1 MDNLVNNKIDMFIM
15 SAMKAH
21 DTVRTETLRSMK
33 TAFMEWRTSKANVG
47 KTLDEAVEIQV
58 LNKMV
63 KQRQE
68 SIAEFEKAGR
78 TELAEHEKA
87 QLNVI
92 QEFLPQAATE
102 EDILKA
108 FDEVKIEN
116 GYECKMASMG
126 GFVKGI
132 KAKLPTADG
141 SLVAKI
147 VKSKLQ

>member
-1 MDNLVNNKIDMFIM
+1 MDNLVNDKIDMFIM

-21 DTVRTETLRSMK
+21 DTVCTETLRSMK
-33 TAFMEWRTSKANVG
+33 TSFMEWKTSKANVG
-47 KTLDEAVEIQV
+47 KTLDEAVEIQI

-92 QEFLPQAATE
+92 QEFLPLAATE
-102 EDILKA
+102 EDILKC
-108 FDEVKIEN
+108 FNDVIGQDGFELIKKN
-116 GYECKMASMG
+116 MG
-126 GFVKGI
+126 IIIKTIKGI
-132 KAKLPTADG
+132 LPNADG
-141 SLVAKI
+141 GLIAQI

>member
-1 MDNLVNNKIDMFIM
+1 MDNLVNDKIDMFIM

-33 TAFMEWRTSKANVG
+33 TAFMEWKTSKANVG
-47 KTLDEAVEIQV
+47 KTLDEATEMQI

-68 SIAEFEKAGR
+68 SITEFEKAGR
-78 TELAEHEKA
+78 TELAEHEKQ

-102 EDILKA
+102 DDILKC
-108 FDEVKIEN
+108 FNDVIGQDGFEPIKKN
-116 GYECKMASMG
+116 MG
-126 GFVKGI
+126 IIIKTIKGT
-132 KAKLPTADG
+132 LPNADG
-141 SLVAKI
+141 GLIAQI

>member
-1 MDNLVNNKIDMFIM
+1 MDNLVNDKIDMFIM

-47 KTLDEAVEIQV
+47 KTLDEAVEIQI

-102 EDILKA
+102 EDILKC
-108 FDEVKIEN
+108 FNDVIGQDGFEPTKN
-116 GYECKMASMG
+116 NMG
-126 GFVKGI
+126 VIIKTI
-132 KAKLPTADG
+132 KAALPTADG
-141 SLVAKI
+141 GLVAQI
-147 VKSKLQ
+147 VKSRLQ

>member
-1 MDNLVNNKIDMFIM
+1 MDNLVNDKIDMFIM
-15 SAMKAH
+15 SAH

-33 TAFMEWRTSKANVG
+33 TSFMEWKTSKANVG
-47 KTLDEAVEIQV
+47 KTLDEAVEIQI

-92 QEFLPQAATE
+92 QEFLPLAATE
-102 EDILKA
+102 EDILKC
-108 FDEVKIEN
+108 FNDVIGQDGFELTKN
-116 GYECKMASMG
+116 NMG
-126 GFVKGI
+126 IIIKTI
-132 KAKLPTADG
+132 KAALPTADG
-141 SLVAKI
+141 SLVAQI

>member
-1 MDNLVNNKIDMFIM
+1 MNNLVNNKIDMFIM

-21 DTVRTETLRSMK
+21 DTVRTETFRSMK
-33 TAFMEWRTSKANVG
+33 TAFMEWRTSKTNVG
-47 KTLDEAVEIQV
+47 RALDEATEIQI

-78 TELAEHEKA
+78 TELAEHEKQ
-87 QLNVI
+87 QLDVI
-92 QEFLPQAATE
+92 QEFLPKAATE
-102 EDILKA
+102 EDIIKA
-108 FDEVKIEN
+108 FDEVKTEN
-116 GYECKMASMG
+116 GYKCTKQFMG
-126 GFVKGI
+126 IFVKGI

-141 SLVAKI
+141 SLVAQI

>member
-1 MDNLVNNKIDMFIM
+1 MHNLVNDKIDMFIM
-15 SAMKAH
+15 SAMKAQ
-21 DTVRTETLRSMK
+21 DTVRTETRRSMK
-33 TAFMEWRTSKANVG
+33 TSFMEWKTSKANVG
-47 KTLDEAVEIQV
+47 KTLDEAVEIQI

-92 QEFLPQAATE
+92 QEFLPLAATE
-102 EDILKA
+102 EDILKC
-108 FDEVKIEN
+108 FNDVIGQDGFEPTKN
-116 GYECKMASMG
+116 NMG
-126 GFVKGI
+126 IIIKTI
-132 KAKLPTADG
+132 KAALPTADG
-141 SLVAKI
+141 SLVAQI

>member
-1 MDNLVNNKIDMFIM
+1 MDNLVNDKIDMFIM

-21 DTVRTETLRSMK
+21 DTVRTETFRSMK
-33 TAFMEWRTSKANVG
+33 TAFMEWRTSKDNVG
-47 KTLDEAVEIQV
+47 KTLDETTEIQI

-78 TELAEHEKA
+78 TELAEHEKQ
-87 QLNVI
+87 QLDII

-102 EDILKA
+102 DDILKC
-108 FDEVKIEN
+108 FNDVIGRDGFEPIKKN
-116 GYECKMASMG
+116 MG
-126 GFVKGI
+126 IIIKTIKGTF
-132 KAKLPTADG
+132 PNADG
-141 SLVAKI
+141 GLIAQI

>member
-1 MDNLVNNKIDMFIM
+1 
-15 SAMKAH
+15 
-21 DTVRTETLRSMK
+21 MK
-33 TAFMEWRTSKANVG
+33 TSFMEWKTSKANVG
-47 KTLDEAVEIQV
+47 KTLDEAVEIQI

-92 QEFLPQAATE
+92 QEFLPLAATE
-102 EDILKA
+102 EDILKC
-108 FDEVKIEN
+108 FNDVIGQDGFELIKKN
-116 GYECKMASMG
+116 MG
-126 GFVKGI
+126 IIIKTIKGI
-132 KAKLPTADG
+132 LPNADG
-141 SLVAKI
+141 GLIAQI

>member
-1 MDNLVNNKIDMFIM
+1 MDNLVNDKIDMFIM

-47 KTLDEAVEIQV
+47 KTLDEATEIQI

-87 QLNVI
+87 QLNII

-102 EDILKA
+102 EDIIKA
-108 FDEVKIEN
+108 FDEVKAEN
-116 GYECKMASMG
+116 GYECTKQFMG
-126 GFVKGI
+126 GFIKGI
-132 KAKLPTADG
+132 KTKLPTADG
-141 SLVAKI
+141 SLIAQI
-147 VKSKLQ
+147 VKGKLQ

>member
-1 MDNLVNNKIDMFIM
+1 MDNLVNDKIDMFIM

-33 TAFMEWRTSKANVG
+33 TSFMEWKTSKANVG
-47 KTLDEAVEIQV
+47 KTLDEAVEIQI

-87 QLNVI
+87 QLNDI
-92 QEFLPQAATE
+92 QEFLPLAATE
-102 EDILKA
+102 EDILKC
-108 FDEVKIEN
+108 FNDVIGQDGFELINKN
-116 GYECKMASMG
+116 MG
-126 GFVKGI
+126 IIIKTIKGI
-132 KAKLPTADG
+132 LPNADG
-141 SLVAKI
+141 GLIAQN

>member
-1 MDNLVNNKIDMFIM
+1 MDNLVNDKIDMFIM

-47 KTLDEAVEIQV
+47 KTLEEATEMQI

-78 TELAEHEKA
+78 TELAEHEKQ
-87 QLNVI
+87 QLAVI

-102 EDILKA
+102 DDILKC
-108 FDEVKIEN
+108 FNDVIGRDGFEPIKKN
-116 GYECKMASMG
+116 MG
-126 GFVKGI
+126 IIIKTIKGTF
-132 KAKLPTADG
+132 PNADG
-141 SLVAKI
+141 GLIAQI

>member
-1 MDNLVNNKIDMFIM
+1 MDNLVNDKIDMFIM

-33 TAFMEWRTSKANVG
+33 TSFMEWKTSKANVG
-47 KTLDEAVEIQV
+47 KTLDEAVEIQI

-92 QEFLPQAATE
+92 QEFLPLAATGQDGFE
-102 EDILKA
+102 LIK
-108 FDEVKIEN
+108 KN
-116 GYECKMASMG
+116 MG
-126 GFVKGI
+126 IIIKTIKGI
-132 KAKLPTADG
+132 LPNADG
-141 SLVAKI
+141 GLIAQI

>member
-1 MDNLVNNKIDMFIM
+1 MDNLVNDKIDMFIM

-21 DTVRTETLRSMK
+21 DTVRTETLRGMK

-47 KTLDEAVEIQV
+47 KTLDETTEIQI

-78 TELAEHEKA
+78 TELAEHEKQ
-87 QLNVI
+87 QLDII

-102 EDILKA
+102 NDILKC
-108 FDEVKIEN
+108 FNDVIGQDGFEPIKKN
-116 GYECKMASMG
+116 MG
-126 GFVKGI
+126 IIIKTIKGT
-132 KAKLPTADG
+132 LPNADG
-141 SLVAKI
+141 GLIAQI